1 MFSRDW
7 KIAILILIGVVL
19 CTMSY
24 NVDDAILEY
33 RLHDSGQILFPI
45 AVMYLVNKSLVLS
58 LVVWI
63 WFSGTLNSLITSM
76 LYDVSVFGDNQKV
89 FIFALV
95 ISILL
100 IGIYILYERYKRNKI
115 REELCKKNAKDKYK
129 NLLSRMDIMET
140 KMTHYDK
147 SIENFL
153 NHLF

>member
-7 KIAILILIGVVL
+7 KIAILILIVVVL

-45 AVMYLVNKSLVLS
+45 SVMYLVNKSLILS
-58 LVVWI
+58 IVVWI

-89 FIFALV
+89 SIFALV

>member
-1 MFSRDW
+1 MFSKER
-7 KIAILILIGVVL
+7 IVAVLILIGVVL

-33 RLHDSGQILFPI
+33 RLHDSGQILFPM
-45 AVMYLVNKSLVLS
+45 AVICLVNKSLLLS
-58 LVVWI
+58 VVVWI

-76 LYDVSVFGDNQKV
+76 LYDVNIFGENQKV
-89 FIFALV
+89 SIIALA

-100 IGIYILYERYKRNKI
+100 IGIYVIYENYKKNKI
-115 REELCKKNAKDKYK
+115 RDEICKRNAKDKYK
-129 NLLSRMDIMET
+129 NLLKRMDIMDT
-140 KMTHYDK
+140 KMNHYDK

>member
-1 MFSRDW
+1 MFSRER
-7 KIAILILIGVVL
+7 IVAILILIGVVL

-45 AVMYLVNKSLVLS
+45 SVMYLVNKSLILS
-58 LVVWI
+58 IVVWI

-89 FIFALV
+89 SIFALV

>member
-1 MFSRDW
+1 MFSREW

-89 FIFALV
+89 SIFALV

-100 IGIYILYERYKRNKI
+100 IGMYILYERYKRTKI